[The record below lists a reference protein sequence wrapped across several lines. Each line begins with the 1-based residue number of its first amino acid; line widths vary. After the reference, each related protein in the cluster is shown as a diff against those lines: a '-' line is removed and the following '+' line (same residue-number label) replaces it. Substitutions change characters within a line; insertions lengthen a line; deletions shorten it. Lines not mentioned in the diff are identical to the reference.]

1 MFKHINIQQLCE
13 LRAEKNVNIADTR
26 DKQSFDAGHIS
37 EAVHLDNAS
46 LHQFIS
52 DTAVDDAL
60 VVCCYHGNSSQGAAD
75 YLSEQ
80 GFSEVY
86 SLDGGFELWK
96 VSQPD
101 DIAQG

>member
-13 LRAEKNVNIADTR
+13 LRATKTVNIADTR
-26 DKQSFDAGHIS
+26 DRQSYDAGHINH
-37 EAVHLDNAS
+37 AVHLDNAS
-46 LHQFIS
+46 LAQFVT
-52 DTAVDDAL
+52 DTPFTQPL
-60 VVCCYHGNSSQGAAD
+60 VVCCYHGNSSQGAAQ

-86 SLDGGFELWK
+86 SLDGGFELFK

-101 DIAQG
+101 DVTQG